1 MGDLEGSG
9 YPTSRPDLAARR
21 KAVPAKLPRFEAT
34 KASGASRLYF
44 PAPRNTTMSTQTA
57 AKAKLILG
65 KALADSML
73 EAVAEKVAKLA
84 EKPALAVIIAEGDPA
99 SELYVSKKQAACK
112 KVGVHSLR
120 FDVAATGTTKEI
132 LAIISKL
139 NSDPKVDGILVQ
151 LPLPKQI
158 DEDKVIEAIDPA
170 KDVDGFHPINLGRL
184 SRGDEAAA
192 LVSATPKGIIKLL
205 ESVNCNVS
213 GKICAVVGT
222 SNIVGKPVAYLLM
235 NRKATVITANSRT
248 PDLGAVTRQADVIVV
263 GVGKPGLV
271 RGDMIKRGAVVID
284 VGTTKLPNG
293 KLAGDV
299 DFDTASQ
306 VASAI
311 TPVPGGVG
319 PMTIASL
326 LDNTLIAYERRRKK

>member
-1 MGDLEGSG
+1 MTAS
-9 YPTSRPDLAARR
+9 T
-21 KAVPAKLPRFEAT
+21 AT
-34 KASGASRLYF
+34 
-44 PAPRNTTMSTQTA
+44 
-57 AKAKLILG
+57 KAKLILG
-65 KALADSML
+65 KPIADSML
-73 EAVAEKVAKLA
+73 DAVAQKVAKLA
-84 EKPALAVIIAEGDPA
+84 EKPCLAVIIAAGDPA

-112 KVGVHSLR
+112 KVGVTSLR
-120 FDVAATGTTKEI
+120 FDMPATATTAEI
-132 LAIISKL
+132 LAIIKKL
-139 NSDPKVDGILVQ
+139 NADPKVDGILVQ

-158 DEDKVIEAIDPA
+158 NENAVIEAIDPA

-205 ESVNCNVS
+205 ESVGCSVS
-213 GKICAVVGT
+213 GKTCAVVGT

-248 PDLGAVTRQADVIVV
+248 PDLGAVTRQADVLVV

-271 RGDMIKRGAVVID
+271 KGDMVKRGAVVID
-284 VGTTKLPNG
+284 VGTTKLANG

-299 DFDTASQ
+299 EFETASQ

-326 LDNTLIAYERRRKK
+326 LDNTLVAYERRRKK

>member
-1 MGDLEGSG
+1 
-9 YPTSRPDLAARR
+9 
-21 KAVPAKLPRFEAT
+21 
-34 KASGASRLYF
+34 
-44 PAPRNTTMSTQTA
+44 MSTQTA

-65 KALADSML
+65 KPIADSML
-73 EAVAEKVAKLA
+73 EAVAEKVAALK

-120 FDVAATGTTKEI
+120 FDIPQTESTEKLLSLI
-132 LAIISKL
+132 HKL
-139 NSDPKVDGILVQ
+139 NADPKVDGILVQ

-158 DEDKVIEAIDPA
+158 DEDKVIEAIDPQ
-170 KDVDGFHPINLGRL
+170 KDVDGFHPINIGRL
-184 SRGDEAAA
+184 SRGDEDAA

-205 ESVNCNVS
+205 ESIGCNAS
-213 GKICAVVGT
+213 GKTCAVVGT

-248 PDLGAVTRQADVIVV
+248 PDLAAVTRQADVVVV

-271 RGDMIKRGAVVID
+271 KGGMLKPGAVVID

-299 DFDTASQ
+299 DFETASR

>member
-1 MGDLEGSG
+1 MSA
-9 YPTSRPDLAARR
+9 PT
-21 KAVPAKLPRFEAT
+21 AT
-34 KASGASRLYF
+34 
-44 PAPRNTTMSTQTA
+44 
-57 AKAKLILG
+57 KAKLILG
-65 KALADSML
+65 KPIADSML
-73 EAVAEKVAKLA
+73 EAVAQKVAKLA
-84 EKPALAVIIAEGDPA
+84 EKPTLAVIIAEGDPA
-99 SELYVSKKQAACK
+99 SELYVSKKQAACR

-120 FDVAATGTTKEI
+120 FDIPRTETTAKL
-132 LAIISKL
+132 LALIHKL
-139 NSDPKVDGILVQ
+139 NADPKVDGILVQ

-158 DEDKVIEAIDPA
+158 DEDKVIEAIDSQ

-192 LVSATPKGIIKLL
+192 LISATPKGIIKLL
-205 ESVNCNVS
+205 ESIGCDVS
-213 GKICAVVGT
+213 GKVCAVVGT

-235 NRKATVITANSRT
+235 NRKATVITANSKT
-248 PDLGAVTRQADVIVV
+248 PDLGAVTRQADVLVV
-263 GVGKPGLV
+263 GVGKPGLI
-271 RGDMIKRGAVVID
+271 RGNMVKPGAIVID
-284 VGTTKLPNG
+284 VGTSKLANG

-326 LDNTLIAYERRRKK
+326 LDNTLAAYERRRKKQ

>member
-1 MGDLEGSG
+1 MS
-9 YPTSRPDLAARR
+9 
-21 KAVPAKLPRFEAT
+21 
-34 KASGASRLYF
+34 AS
-44 PAPRNTTMSTQTA
+44 TA

-65 KALADSML
+65 KPIADAML
-73 EAVAEKVAKLA
+73 EAVAAKVAGLK
-84 EKPALAVIIAEGDPA
+84 EKPTLAVIIAEGDPA

-120 FDVAATGTTKEI
+120 FDIPKTETTEKL
-132 LAIISKL
+132 LALIHKL
-139 NSDPKVDGILVQ
+139 NADPKVDGVLVQ

-158 DEDKVIEAIDPA
+158 DENAVIEAIDPA

-205 ESVNCNVS
+205 ESVNYNVS

-222 SNIVGKPVAYLLM
+222 SNIVGKPVACLLM

-248 PDLGAVTRQADVIVV
+248 PDLGAVTRQADVLVV
-263 GVGKPGLV
+263 GVGKPGLI
-271 RGDMIKRGAVVID
+271 RGDMVKPGAVVID
-284 VGTTKLPNG
+284 VGTTKLANG

-299 DFDTASQ
+299 DFDTASH
-306 VASAI
+306 VASAM

-326 LDNTLIAYERRRKK
+326 LDNTLVAYERRRKK

>member
-1 MGDLEGSG
+1 MSA
-9 YPTSRPDLAARR
+9 PTP
-21 KAVPAKLPRFEAT
+21 T
-34 KASGASRLYF
+34 
-44 PAPRNTTMSTQTA
+44 
-57 AKAKLILG
+57 KAKLISG
-65 KALADSML
+65 KPIADSML
-73 EAVAEKVAKLA
+73 EAVAQKVAKLA
-84 EKPALAVIIAEGDPA
+84 EKPTLAVIIAEGDPA
-99 SELYVSKKQAACK
+99 SELYVSKKQAACR

-120 FDVAATGTTKEI
+120 FDIPRTETTAKL
-132 LAIISKL
+132 LALIHKL
-139 NSDPKVDGILVQ
+139 NADPKVDGILVQ

-158 DEDKVIEAIDPA
+158 DEDKVIEAIDPQ

-184 SRGDEAAA
+184 SRGDEDAA
-192 LVSATPKGIIKLL
+192 LISATPKGIIKLL
-205 ESVNCNVS
+205 ESIGCDVS
-213 GKICAVVGT
+213 GKVCTVVGT

-248 PDLGAVTRQADVIVV
+248 PDLGAVTRQADVLVV

-271 RGDMIKRGAVVID
+271 RGDMVKPGATVID
-284 VGTTKLPNG
+284 VGTSKLANG

-299 DFDTASQ
+299 DFESASQ

-326 LDNTLIAYERRRKK
+326 LDNTLVAYGRRRKK